1 MFSKASKQAS
11 ANTNGDGTR
20 SAPKSSVPSIIS
32 ADLRIN
38 GDLICSGDV
47 QVDGWVEG
55 DIQSRNIV
63 IGEGATVHGA
73 LQAESVRICGVVKG
87 SIKADSVVL
96 EKTAKVTGD
105 VLHKTLTVEE
115 GAQIE
120 GMCKRLD
127 ASAVAQVVLPA
138 PTARWRR
145 WPTATP
151 SRSRTGSRRS
161 AKRSTLL
168 SRHGRAWH
176 DHPSSFGV
184 DSRGTRGWSCQAR
197 P

>member
-1 MFSKASKQAS
+1 MFSKASKQTS
-11 ANTNGDGTR
+11 ANTNTDGVR
-20 SAPKSSVPSIIS
+20 STPKPTVPSIIS

-55 DIQSRNIV
+55 DIQSRTV
-63 IGEGATVHGA
+63 MIGEGATVHGA
-73 LQAESVRICGVVKG
+73 LSAESVRICGVVKG

-105 VLHKTLTVEE
+105 VLHKSLTVEE

-127 ASAVAQVVLPA
+127 ASAVAQVVMPA
-138 PTARWRR
+138 P
-145 WPTATP
+145 
-151 SRSRTGSRRS
+151 S
-161 AKRSTLL
+161 ALAPLANGDTKPLADRLAAIS
-168 SRHGRAWH
+168 
-176 DHPSSFGV
+176 
-184 DSRGTRGWSCQAR
+184 
-197 P
+197 

>member
-1 MFSKASKQAS
+1 MFSKGSKQAS
-11 ANTNGDGTR
+11 ANSNGDSAR

-73 LQAESVRICGVVKG
+73 LQAETVRICGLVKG
-87 SIKADSVVL
+87 QIKADSVVL

-105 VLHKTLTVEE
+105 VLHKTLAIEQGAQLE
-115 GAQIE
+115 GAAGMLE
-120 GMCKRLD
+120 GKVPRKHSAGKVRMLLLENLKQVD
-127 ASAVAQVVLPA
+127 AAHI
-138 PTARWRR
+138 
-145 WPTATP
+145 
-151 SRSRTGSRRS
+151 G
-161 AKRSTLL
+161 
-168 SRHGRAWH
+168 
-176 DHPSSFGV
+176 
-184 DSRGTRGWSCQAR
+184 
-197 P
+197 